1 VSRHLQWLAAERRVV
16 LPRGLDPAVF
26 SEATHAELC
35 DGMTAMADLV
45 RKLSAALLVS
55 EDELH
60 TVAEAL
66 RRQPQHRRRRLLRRL
81 RLDEAIDVEIA
92 STAERII
99 DTLSL
104 AGLVP
109 AGASSLTPRPI
120 TPDPGAR
127 G

>member
-1 VSRHLQWLAAERRVV
+1 MSRHLQWLAAERRVV
-16 LPRGLDPAVF
+16 LPRALDPAVF

-45 RKLSAALLVS
+45 RRLSAALLVS
-55 EDELH
+55 EDELR

-66 RRQPQHRRRRLLRRL
+66 KQQPQRKRRRLLRRL
-81 RLDEAIDVEIA
+81 RLDEALDIEIA
-92 STAERII
+92 STADRIM
-99 DTLSL
+99 DALSL

-109 AGASSLTPRPI
+109 AGASLTPRPI